1 MHYDIHLRL
10 HEIRAT
16 ELRRDA
22 GTLLPL
28 TEPPPG
34 PRLRSGAASGPGV
47 LAGLRTPLPLRLR
60 LRLHVGWTLVEVGL
74 RLVQQPG
81 KRLRTESLRG

>member
-1 MHYDIHLRL
+1 MHCDIHLRL

-22 GTLLPL
+22 GTALPFP
-28 TEPPPG
+28 EPPPG
-34 PRLRSGAASGPGV
+34 PRFPTGADSGLGDR
-47 LAGLRTPLPLRLR
+47 AGLRPPLPLPLRSR
-60 LRLHVGWTLVEVGL
+60 VGWTLVEVGL

-81 KRLRTESLRG
+81 KRLRTELLRG